1 MKPTE
6 TNQRDYEFE
15 VALCRAEIS
24 KLETEISELNASLA
38 AAHQIILG
46 GGIGEI
52 HPHENSNLVA
62 KLSAR
67 TRLFFRLGSWLK
79 GTKAKSIFFSLPSSI
94 QAPVYSI
101 ARKIGLV

>member
-1 MKPTE
+1 MNLAE
-6 TNQRDYEFE
+6 TNKRDHEFE
-15 VALCRAEIS
+15 VALCRAETL

-52 HPHENSNLVA
+52 HPHGNSNRVA
-62 KLSAR
+62 KPSAR

-79 GTKAKSIFFSLPSSI
+79 GTKAKSIFFSLPSII

-101 ARKIGLV
+101 ARKMGLV

>member
-1 MKPTE
+1 MNPIE

-15 VALCRAEIS
+15 LALCRAEIS
-24 KLETEISELNASLA
+24 KLETEINDLNASLE
-38 AAHQIILG
+38 AAHLIILS

-52 HPHENSNLVA
+52 YPHGNSNLVS
-62 KLSAR
+62 KLSASN
-67 TRLFFRLGSWLK
+67 RLFFRLGSWLK
-79 GTKAKSIFFSLPSSI
+79 GTKAKSIFSSLPSSI